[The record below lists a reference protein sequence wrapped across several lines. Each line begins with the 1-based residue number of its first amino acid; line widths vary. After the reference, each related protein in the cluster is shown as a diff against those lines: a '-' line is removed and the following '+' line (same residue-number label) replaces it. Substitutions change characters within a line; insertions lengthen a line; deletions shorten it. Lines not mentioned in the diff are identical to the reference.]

1 MSKRRN
7 GRRSAEMKN
16 PITAALCAN
25 AGVSITTP
33 EGRIWI
39 DALHDEHE
47 ETFSDVT
54 PAMWDEM
61 KTHPDFRDPDVL
73 VFTHLHGDHFS
84 RRLLEEAMR
93 LYPHAKVILPSAEES
108 FRQFTVGQDEI
119 SCIRTLHEG
128 RAFTD
133 TLHEAVVIES
143 TGRRILL
150 TGDMRVDAETAA
162 KLVRDFCRNTGAE
175 MHGTEETRRPSGLFD
190 TVFAAFPWETTT
202 RGRKILE
209 DILRPEQVVLY
220 HIPFQEDDLF
230 EYRDG
235 VRKVLT
241 ENGIIVKALMEPF
254 EKIEL

>member
-1 MSKRRN
+1 
-7 GRRSAEMKN
+7 MKN

-162 KLVRDFCRNTGAE
+162 KLVRDFCRNTG
-175 MHGTEETRRPSGLFD
+175 RRCM
-190 TVFAAFPWETTT
+190 A
-202 RGRKILE
+202 RK
-209 DILRPEQVVLY
+209 R
-220 HIPFQEDDLF
+220 
-230 EYRDG
+230 RDG
-235 VRKVLT
+235 RQGCLTPYLRHFPGRRQPAGEKSWRISCARNRWFCIIFRFRKMT
-241 ENGIIVKALMEPF
+241 CSGTGMECVKF
-254 EKIEL
+254 